1 MAFDL
6 DSFYK
11 YDYSKFHIPSQ
22 NNLNHDELQSAELN
36 LISVS
41 VLQRMG
47 VKCDALLRIAR
58 TSLAVEYMKGGNA
71 DGVKS
76 ADALAEKFER
86 QLNAAL
92 DAAMGE
98 QRSR

>member
-6 DSFYK
+6 DGFYK
-11 YDYSKFHIPSQ
+11 YDYVKFHIPSK

-47 VKCDALLRIAR
+47 VKCDTLLSGVR
-58 TSLAVEYMKGGNA
+58 TGLAVEYMKGGNA
-71 DGVKS
+71 DGVNS
-76 ADALAEKFER
+76 ADALSEKFER